1 MLLMRRSIKVSAI
14 IFFNHSENIAYLRE
28 TWRTVLGLHEFTVV
42 NPDNHVECFNEKK
55 AGKSTLPSNNLLSV
69 LTKSQLTYKE
79 KQMDL
84 RIKNKVALVCAS
96 SQGLGLACATALAR
110 EGADVF
116 INGRDQERLD
126 KARAAIKAETGVT
139 VQTVLADIT
148 TETGRQTLFDTCP
161 TLSILV
167 NNNAGPMPGKLA
179 DWDHD
184 TWIRALESNM
194 LAPILIIRGFLP
206 GMRER
211 RFGRIVNI
219 TSAMVKSPRPHQA
232 LSTSARTGLTAFS
245 KSMSLD
251 VAVDNVT
258 INNLLPERIDT
269 PRQEFLVDRLM
280 KTEQLTRE
288 QARGKFAE
296 TIAAKRF
303 GTPEEFADA
312 CAFLCSAQAG
322 FISGQNLQLDGGSY
336 PGLM

>member
-1 MLLMRRSIKVSAI
+1 
-14 IFFNHSENIAYLRE
+14 
-28 TWRTVLGLHEFTVV
+28 
-42 NPDNHVECFNEKK
+42 
-55 AGKSTLPSNNLLSV
+55 
-69 LTKSQLTYKE
+69 
-79 KQMDL
+79 MDL

-116 INGRDQERLD
+116 INGRDQGRLD
-126 KARAAIKAETGVT
+126 KASAAIKAETGAT
-139 VQTVLADIT
+139 VQTVVADIT
-148 TETGRQTLFDTCP
+148 TEAGRQTLFETCP
-161 TLSILV
+161 TLSILI

-194 LAPILIIRGFLP
+194 LAPILLIRGFLP

-269 PRQEFLVDRLM
+269 PRQEFLVERLM

-288 QARGKFAE
+288 QARERFAD

-312 CAFLCSAQAG
+312 CAFLCSTQAG